1 MVRLPHTHG
10 FLPRILAALATKQ
23 PSKII
28 PNMMG
33 SNPILNTI
41 IISPGKFSDN
51 NFHIVN
57 AEQDRSR

>member
-1 MVRLPHTHG
+1 
-10 FLPRILAALATKQ
+10 LPRILAALATKQ